1 MLIKSDQQ
9 ITMRLP
15 KNLNL
20 QLENIGEYF
29 GISKSLVIKKFC
41 EDGLKKFNTIQTPK
55 TSQYFLERNN

>member
-15 KNLNL
+15 KTLNL

-41 EDGLKKFNTIQTPK
+41 EDGLTKFNTLKPRQD
-55 TSQYFLERNN
+55 SQYFLER

>member
-20 QLENIGEYF
+20 QLENIGQYF

-41 EDGLKKFNTIQTPK
+41 EDGLLKFNSIKPK
-55 TSQYFLERNN
+55 NDSQYFLER

>member
-15 KNLNL
+15 KDLNIKM
-20 QLENIGEYF
+20 ENIGHYF

-41 EDGLKKFNTIQTPK
+41 EEGLMKFNTIKPRND
-55 TSQYFLERNN
+55 SQYFLER

>member
-20 QLENIGEYF
+20 QLENIGHYF

-41 EDGLKKFNTIQTPK
+41 EDGLLKFNSIKPK
-55 TSQYFLERNN
+55 NDSQYFLER